1 MNILYDYQAFMMQTH
16 GGVSKCFAELIA
28 HLPPYISY
36 QAGIKESNNLYLKDK
51 KLVPN
56 LQSCKLTLNNFLVPF
71 SFKGKGTIFNWIN
84 QKYPQ
89 FPSSININKNYC
101 IELIKS
107 QKFDIFHPTFFDL
120 YYLDYIGKKP
130 FVLTVHDMTPELFPQ
145 YYPSNYYQIK
155 NKKILADKATHII
168 AVSEQTKKDLIDFLQ
183 IPEKKI
189 TVIYHG
195 APDIIE
201 KQNRPIVTG
210 NYILYIGNRE
220 AYKNFNKFIYSFA
233 QILKTRPSLQLV
245 CTGKPFNNKERTLFS
260 KLQIT
265 DNIIHLFTN
274 DFQLN
279 NLYQHALAFIY
290 PSLYEGFGIPI
301 LEAYANNC
309 PVLLNKKSCFPE
321 IAQDAAMYF
330 LLDEQHN
337 TFIETMNTFLDNY
350 SEFRSDLINKGKK
363 QLQKFSWETS
373 AKQLANV
380 YENII

>member
-1 MNILYDYQAFMMQTH
+1 MI
-16 GGVSKCFAELIA
+16 
-28 HLPPYISY
+28 
-36 QAGIKESNNLYLKDK
+36 NL
-51 KLVPN
+51 
-56 LQSCKLTLNNFLVPF
+56 
-71 SFKGKGTIFNWIN
+71 
-84 QKYPQ
+84 
-89 FPSSININKNYC
+89 
-101 IELIKS
+101 
-107 QKFDIFHPTFFDL
+107 
-120 YYLDYIGKKP
+120 
-130 FVLTVHDMTPELFPQ
+130 
-145 YYPSNYYQIK
+145 
-155 NKKILADKATHII
+155 
-168 AVSEQTKKDLIDFLQ
+168 LQ

-201 KQNRPIVTG
+201 KQNKPIVTS

-233 QILKTRPSLQLV
+233 QILKTHPSLQLV
-245 CTGKPFNNKERTLFS
+245 CTGKPFNNKERALFR

-363 QLQKFSWETS
+363 QLLNFSWETS